1 VGTRPARVIALL
13 QAKDEEQ
20 LLPGMLQNVAPL
32 VDGIVALDDGSTD
45 ATYSILSGCEHV
57 LEVLRNPAG
66 GAWDE
71 YRNQVSLV
79 HAGRRYAPDWFFCV
93 DADVRIERRF
103 ADIKEGLIR
112 RAKHEGV
119 QAYAF
124 HLRELWNDALHYR
137 VDGIWG
143 QKVWWTFFRNIP
155 THSRFDPRIFHRKW
169 MPLDIVDTLETVGR
183 HSGLNIYHLGMI
195 TAQDRERRAR
205 KWESLDPD
213 HCSQTIGYSYL
224 TDETNIVLE
233 RVAAG
238 REFIPPQ
245 PVNQGRSARS
255 SVIPLAG
262 YDDRIHEFQRE
273 LAKQT
278 ARADSSDV
286 AAAEGERRIRDLQRQ
301 LAEQSAQIR
310 SLSATLA
317 EREQAIRAP
326 RRRSVL

>member
-1 VGTRPARVIALL
+1 
-13 QAKDEEQ
+13 
-20 LLPGMLQNVAPL
+20 
-32 VDGIVALDDGSTD
+32 
-45 ATYSILSGCEHV
+45 
-57 LEVLRNPAG
+57 
-66 GAWDE
+66 
-71 YRNQVSLV
+71 
-79 HAGRRYAPDWFFCV
+79 
-93 DADVRIERRF
+93 
-103 ADIKEGLIR
+103 
-112 RAKHEGV
+112 
-119 QAYAF
+119 
-124 HLRELWNDALHYR
+124 
-137 VDGIWG
+137 
-143 QKVWWTFFRNIP
+143 
-155 THSRFDPRIFHRKW
+155 
-169 MPLDIVDTLETVGR
+169 
-183 HSGLNIYHLGMI
+183 MI